1 MSLSSISNSSVG
13 KERSP
18 LSVSSPSGK
27 KVNQVDTRAIAPPK
41 NSPGTSLPSSD
52 VGIGSSTVRLEY
64 NMFGHARTASAGGNN
79 AQIPAE
85 VHSLGID
92 LKA

>member
-1 MSLSSISNSSVG
+1 MALSSISNGSFG

-18 LSVSSPSGK
+18 LSVSPPSGK
-27 KVNQVDTRAIAPPK
+27 KINQIDTKAVTPPG

-64 NMFGHARTASAGGNN
+64 NMFGHTRTASAGGNS
-79 AQIPAE
+79 AHIPAE